1 MIRIPCP
8 WCGPRN
14 ATEFHHRGEANPRPD
29 ASAADEESWRRYL
42 YFRRNSNGWVDES
55 WYHAAGCRR
64 VISLR
69 RNTTTNEIAPGGTE

>member
-1 MIRIPCP
+1 MSQRE
-8 WCGPRN
+8 WADKDYYADLGVSK
-14 ATEFHHRGEANPRPD
+14 D
-29 ASAADEESWRRYL
+29 ASADEESWRRYL

-69 RNTTTNEIAPGGTE
+69 RNTTTNEIAPGGAE